1 MEYAEIIRRVVS
13 GPRTMFYRLADG
25 ENNPG
30 TRIWKV
36 TLPLGPRQEAES
48 LDRERD
54 AVIRQAELETDPR
67 DKDKS

>member
-1 MEYAEIIRRVVS
+1 
-13 GPRTMFYRLADG
+13 MFYRLADG